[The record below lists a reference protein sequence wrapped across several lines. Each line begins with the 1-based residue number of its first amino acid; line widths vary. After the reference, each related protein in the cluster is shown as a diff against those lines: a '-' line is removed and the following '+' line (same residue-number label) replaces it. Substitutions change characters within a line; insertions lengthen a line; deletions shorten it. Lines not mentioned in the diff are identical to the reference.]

1 LRVNAVRLCSFREHR
16 RTSPAPPEEKLKI
29 IETLWGDLATD
40 EASFSS
46 PIWHGDKLKS
56 TEVEFAAGQIEVMAW
71 AEAKKELRQ
80 RFE

>member
-1 LRVNAVRLCSFREHR
+1 MPSGYVPSVSIAELRQL
-16 RTSPAPPEEKLKI
+16 PPEEKLKI

>member
-1 LRVNAVRLCSFREHR
+1 MPSGYVPSVSIAELRQL
-16 RTSPAPPEEKLKI
+16 PPEEKLKI

-56 TEVEFAAGQIEVMAW
+56 TEAEFAAGQIEVMAW

>member
-1 LRVNAVRLCSFREHR
+1 MPSGYVPSVSIAELRQL
-16 RTSPAPPEEKLKI
+16 PPEEKLKI
-29 IETLWGDLATD
+29 IVTLWGDLATD

>member
-1 LRVNAVRLCSFREHR
+1 MPSGYDPSVSIAELRQL
-16 RTSPAPPEEKLKI
+16 PPEEKLKI

>member
-1 LRVNAVRLCSFREHR
+1 MPSGYVSSVSIAELRQL
-16 RTSPAPPEEKLKI
+16 PPEEKLKI